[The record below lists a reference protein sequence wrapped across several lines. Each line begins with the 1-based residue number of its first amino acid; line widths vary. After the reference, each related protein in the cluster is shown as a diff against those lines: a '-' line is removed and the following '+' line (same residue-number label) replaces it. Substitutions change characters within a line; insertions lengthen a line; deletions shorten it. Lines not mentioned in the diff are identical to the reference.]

1 MVGVVIILFIVFLF
15 FVFTYD
21 GGVDARVDAHDGGV
35 DVRADAHDGG
45 VDVRADA
52 HDGGAGI
59 FSSFLVSQT
68 LLCDHLPIQC
78 LYHFRL

>member
-1 MVGVVIILFIVFLF
+1 M
-15 FVFTYD
+15 FTYD
-21 GGVDARVDAHDGGV
+21 GGVDAHVDDHDGGA
-35 DVRADAHDGG
+35 DARADAHDGG
-45 VDVRADA
+45 VDDVRADA

-68 LLCDHLPIQC
+68 LLCDHLPIQY